1 MLLFRGHRGGGNR
14 STRGNLPT
22 RAEHRARAAA
32 VATVRHTSALPK
44 PLIHC

>member
-1 MLLFRGHRGGGNR
+1 MLVFRGHGGGENR

-32 VATVRHTSALPK
+32 VATVRYTSALPK
-44 PLIHC
+44 PLIY